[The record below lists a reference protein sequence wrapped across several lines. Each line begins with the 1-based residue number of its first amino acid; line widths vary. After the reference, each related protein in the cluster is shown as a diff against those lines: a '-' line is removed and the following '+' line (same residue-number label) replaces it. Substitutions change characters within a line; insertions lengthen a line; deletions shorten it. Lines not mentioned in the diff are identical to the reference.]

1 MLGDGL
7 RHKAMP
13 KLLFLTGNRAKLAH
27 ARYMAEG
34 HLIQIENI
42 KQRSYN
48 KSYEEPRLCIRDTLL
63 KKSYESALE
72 QAEKAGLDIKK
83 DFFFLEDT
91 SVRIDALSGNNK
103 EVPGVDVKYWMQGKT
118 FEDIDRLLKQY
129 GNNRKATVRSDI
141 LLHVPENHRYLLAG
155 QSAPYIIYTSDKEGT
170 ICEREFEI
178 KINLVF
184 PWLDDKT
191 FNKWFVPDGAS
202 KPMSLLPINQAD
214 QYDFRADAFNQ
225 MLDFLKGHLHIPR
238 SDSVPRT
245 RAHRTFSKPTNRSP
259 QPVLIVCGLSCAG
272 KTTISQHLAKYFG
285 YIHIEASDFMH
296 WNCYIRHGVNPRI
309 NIGDFAV
316 EALKAK
322 PQIVAEKIVEY
333 MEDLATQPV
342 IISGFRSEREIRWFV
357 EHYRRNK
364 EPEIV
369 VIDAS
374 PRIRHERYKIRNR
387 NGGFE
392 KRDEQQRS
400 MGLSKIMMKP
410 EYDKIINEGT
420 INEFYQDFE
429 HKFVRN
435 NASSDGVNPDFA
447 FLKDFDGDL
456 KFAEIMQVTLL
467 SRWRFDESREYYTTK
482 GIADICKEIFPA
494 LKKPKHKDN
503 ISRYFNQD
511 FYFFYEID
519 FDADENKR
527 KYRLSNTGYSAAL
540 IAYNKALQLVKE
552 AKKDTES
559 GKLLSLL

>member
-1 MLGDGL
+1 
-7 RHKAMP
+7 MP

-155 QSAPYIIYTSDKEGT
+155 PSDPHIICTSDKKGT
-170 ICEREFEI
+170 ICEHEFEI
-178 KINLVF
+178 KTNLVF

-202 KPMSLLPINQAD
+202 KPMSLLPIDQAD
-214 QYDFRADAFNQ
+214 QYDFRVGAFNQ
-225 MLDFLKGHLHIPR
+225 MLDFLKEHLPIPQ

-245 RAHRTFSKPTNRSP
+245 RAHRTFPKPTNRPP
-259 QPVLIVCGLSCAG
+259 QLLIVCGLSCAG
-272 KTTISQHLAKYFG
+272 KTTISQYLAQEFG
-285 YIHIEASDFMH
+285 YIHIEASDFMY
-296 WNCYIRHGVNPRI
+296 WNFYIRHGVNPHI
-309 NIGDFAV
+309 KISDFAT
-316 EALKAK
+316 EALKVK

-333 MEDLATQPV
+333 MEGLVARPV
-342 IISGFRSEREIRWFV
+342 IISGFRAESEIGWFCRHCRGY
-357 EHYRRNK
+357 E
-364 EPEIV
+364 EPEII
-369 VIDAS
+369 VINAS
-374 PRIRHERYKIRNR
+374 PCIRHDRYKKRNR
-387 NGGFE
+387 NGDFVDLGDFKE
-392 KRDEQQRS
+392 CDKKQS
-400 MGLSKIMMKP
+400 NMGLSQIMMNR
-410 EYDKIINEGT
+410 EYEKIINEGT
-420 INEFYQDFE
+420 KDAFYQEFE
-429 HKFVRN
+429 HKIVHN
-435 NASSDGVNPDFA
+435 NASSNGVNSDFD

-456 KFAEIMQVTLL
+456 MFAEIMQVALL
-467 SRWRFDESREYYTTK
+467 SKWNFGEGESREYYTTK
-482 GIADICKEIFPA
+482 EIADICKEIFP
-494 LKKPKHKDN
+494 KKPKHKDN

-519 FDADENKR
+519 CGDDGKR
-527 KYRLSNTGYSAAL
+527 RYRLSNTGYSAAL

-559 GKLLSLL
+559 GKLLPLL